1 MGISEKY
8 LTYQDYKTM
17 GGTLNHAPFILL
29 ENECS
34 RKIDIRTQN
43 RLSGVEEIPVEVK
56 YCVFNLIE
64 SLSVYNK
71 LKTNMSDKGN
81 LASTTTDGY
90 SESYLTPVQIKDLV
104 KSKNNEISEIIKT
117 WLTDIEVNGENLLYP
132 GVYVSK

>member
-1 MGISEKY
+1 MEISEKY
-8 LTYQDYKTM
+8 LTYKEYKDM
-17 GGTLNHAPFILL
+17 GGTLTQTPFTLL
-29 ENECS
+29 EQESS

-81 LASTTTDGY
+81 IASTTTDGY
-90 SESYLTPVQIKDLV
+90 SESYMTPAQTKELV

-117 WLTDIEVNGENLLYP
+117 WLTDIKVNGENLLYP